1 MLYNYISL
9 VGIFYNLRSYFMIG
23 KFKCEK
29 EYRQREIL
37 DISTIST
44 DELNSL
50 LDEGF
55 KSVEDGRYKN
65 VDETFSEIYQDIR
78 D

>member
-1 MLYNYISL
+1 MD
-9 VGIFYNLRSYFMIG
+9 G
-23 KFKCEK
+23 KFKYEK
-29 EYRQREIL
+29 EDDQRELL

-55 KSVEDGRYKN
+55 KSIEDGRYKS

>member
-1 MLYNYISL
+1 MD
-9 VGIFYNLRSYFMIG
+9 G
-23 KFKCEK
+23 KFKSEK
-29 EYRQREIL
+29 EDDQRELL
-37 DISTIST
+37 DISKISI

-55 KSVEDGRYKN
+55 KSIEDGRYKN
-65 VDETFSEIYQDIR
+65 VDETFNEIYQDIR

>member
-1 MLYNYISL
+1 MD
-9 VGIFYNLRSYFMIG
+9 G
-23 KFKCEK
+23 KFKFEK
-29 EYRQREIL
+29 EDSQRELL
-37 DISTIST
+37 DVSKIST

-55 KSVEDGRYKN
+55 KCIENGRYKS
-65 VDETFSEIYQDIR
+65 VDETFNEIYQDIR

>member
-1 MLYNYISL
+1 MD
-9 VGIFYNLRSYFMIG
+9 G

-29 EYRQREIL
+29 EDVQREFM
-37 DISTIST
+37 DISTISVE
-44 DELNSL
+44 ELNSL

-55 KSVEDGRYKN
+55 KGIEDGRYKS
-65 VDETFSEIYQDIR
+65 VDETFNEIYQDIR

>member
-1 MLYNYISL
+1 
-9 VGIFYNLRSYFMIG
+9 MIG
-23 KFKCEK
+23 KFKYEK
-29 EYRQREIL
+29 EDDQRELL

-50 LDEGF
+50 LDESF
-55 KSVEDGRYKN
+55 KSIEDGRYKS

>member
-1 MLYNYISL
+1 MD
-9 VGIFYNLRSYFMIG
+9 G
-23 KFKCEK
+23 KFKYEK
-29 EYRQREIL
+29 EDDQRELL

-50 LDEGF
+50 LDESF
-55 KSVEDGRYKN
+55 KSIEDGRYKS

>member
-1 MLYNYISL
+1 MD
-9 VGIFYNLRSYFMIG
+9 G
-23 KFKCEK
+23 KFKFEI
-29 EYRQREIL
+29 EDSQRELL

-55 KSVEDGRYKN
+55 KGIEDGRYKN
-65 VDETFSEIYQDIR
+65 VDEIFNEITKIFVIK
-78 D
+78 

>member
-1 MLYNYISL
+1 MD
-9 VGIFYNLRSYFMIG
+9 G

-29 EYRQREIL
+29 EDGQREPL

-55 KSVEDGRYKN
+55 KGIEDGRYKS
-65 VDETFSEIYQDIR
+65 VDETFREIYQEICD
-78 D
+78 

>member
-1 MLYNYISL
+1 
-9 VGIFYNLRSYFMIG
+9 MIG

-29 EYRQREIL
+29 EYRQRELL

-44 DELNSL
+44 DELISL

-55 KSVEDGRYKN
+55 KSVEDGRYKS
-65 VDETFSEIYQDIR
+65 VDETFREIYRYICG
-78 D
+78 

>member
-1 MLYNYISL
+1 MD
-9 VGIFYNLRSYFMIG
+9 G

-29 EYRQREIL
+29 EDDQRELL
-37 DISTIST
+37 DISTISI
-44 DELNSL
+44 DDLNSL
-50 LDEGF
+50 LYEGF
-55 KSVEDGRYKN
+55 MFIEDGRYKS

>member
-1 MLYNYISL
+1 MD
-9 VGIFYNLRSYFMIG
+9 G

-29 EYRQREIL
+29 EYRQRELL
-37 DISTIST
+37 DVSKIST

-55 KSVEDGRYKN
+55 KCIENGRYKS
-65 VDETFSEIYQDIR
+65 VDETFREIYQDIR
-78 D
+78 G

>member
-1 MLYNYISL
+1 M
-9 VGIFYNLRSYFMIG
+9 VGR
-23 KFKCEK
+23 FKCEK
-29 EYRQREIL
+29 EDDQRELL

-55 KSVEDGRYKN
+55 KGIEDGRYKN
-65 VDETFSEIYQDIR
+65 VDETFNEIYQDIR

>member
-1 MLYNYISL
+1 MD
-9 VGIFYNLRSYFMIG
+9 G
-23 KFKCEK
+23 KFKFEK
-29 EYRQREIL
+29 EDSQRKLL
-37 DISTIST
+37 DVSKISN

-55 KSVEDGRYKN
+55 KGIEDGRYKY

>member
-1 MLYNYISL
+1 MD
-9 VGIFYNLRSYFMIG
+9 G
-23 KFKCEK
+23 KFKYEK
-29 EYRQREIL
+29 EDDQRELL
-37 DISTIST
+37 DISAIST

-55 KSVEDGRYKN
+55 KCIENGKYKS

>member
-1 MLYNYISL
+1 M
-9 VGIFYNLRSYFMIG
+9 VGR
-23 KFKCEK
+23 FKREK
-29 EYRQREIL
+29 EDGQRELL

-55 KSVEDGRYKN
+55 KGIEDGRYKN
-65 VDETFSEIYQDIR
+65 VDETFSEIYQEICD
-78 D
+78 

>member
-1 MLYNYISL
+1 MD
-9 VGIFYNLRSYFMIG
+9 G
-23 KFKCEK
+23 KFKSEK
-29 EYRQREIL
+29 EDGQRELL
-37 DISTIST
+37 DISTISI

-55 KSVEDGRYKN
+55 KCIEDGRYKN
-65 VDETFSEIYQDIR
+65 VDETFNEIYQDIR

>member
-1 MLYNYISL
+1 MD
-9 VGIFYNLRSYFMIG
+9 G
-23 KFKCEK
+23 KFKYEK
-29 EYRQREIL
+29 EDGQREL
-37 DISTIST
+37 LYISKISVE
-44 DELNSL
+44 ELNSL

-55 KSVEDGRYKN
+55 KCIEDGRYKS

>member
-1 MLYNYISL
+1 MLYIYFL
-9 VGIFYNLRSYFMIG
+9 VGILYNLRSNFMYG
-23 KFKCEK
+23 KFNCEK
-29 EYRQREIL
+29 EDGQRELL

-55 KSVEDGRYKN
+55 KG
-65 VDETFSEIYQDIR
+65 I
-78 D
+78 

>member
-1 MLYNYISL
+1 MD
-9 VGIFYNLRSYFMIG
+9 G

-29 EYRQREIL
+29 EDSQRELL
-37 DISTIST
+37 DISKIST

-55 KSVEDGRYKN
+55 KCIEDGRYKS
-65 VDETFSEIYQDIR
+65 VDETFSEIYR
-78 D
+78 DFCG

>member
-1 MLYNYISL
+1 MD
-9 VGIFYNLRSYFMIG
+9 G
-23 KFKCEK
+23 KFKSEK
-29 EYRQREIL
+29 EDDQRELL
-37 DISTIST
+37 DISKIST

-55 KSVEDGRYKN
+55 KSIEDGRYKN
-65 VDETFSEIYQDIR
+65 VDETFNEIYQDIR

>member
-1 MLYNYISL
+1 MD
-9 VGIFYNLRSYFMIG
+9 G
-23 KFKCEK
+23 KFKYEK
-29 EYRQREIL
+29 EDGQRELL

-55 KSVEDGRYKN
+55 KCFEDGRYKS

>member
-1 MLYNYISL
+1 MD
-9 VGIFYNLRSYFMIG
+9 G

-29 EYRQREIL
+29 NNGQINL
-37 DISTIST
+37 IDVSKISI

-55 KSVEDGRYKN
+55 KCIEDGRYKS